1 MLLSGR
7 RIIIFQHEK
16 IRKKNLNFVKT
27 VLIIT
32 PLNALL
38 VGSISGLVR
47 IGDRIL
53 LPPILIMSG

>member
-16 IRKKNLNFVKT
+16 IRKKNLNFVTT
-27 VLIIT
+27 VFIIT
-32 PLNALL
+32 PLDALL
-38 VGSISGLVR
+38 GSISGLVR

-53 LPPILIMSG
+53 LLPILIMSG

>member
-1 MLLSGR
+1 M
-7 RIIIFQHEK
+7 IFQHEK

-32 PLNALL
+32 PLDALL
-38 VGSISGLVR
+38 GSISGLVR

-53 LPPILIMSG
+53 LPPILRMLG

>member
-32 PLNALL
+32 PLDAPL
-38 VGSISGLVR
+38 GSISGLVR

>member
-7 RIIIFQHEK
+7 RIIIFQHEQ
-16 IRKKNLNFVKT
+16 IRKKYLNFVKT

-32 PLNALL
+32 PLGVLL
-38 VGSISGLVR
+38 GSILGLVR

>member
-7 RIIIFQHEK
+7 RIIIIFQHEK
-16 IRKKNLNFVKT
+16 IRKKNLNFVTT

-32 PLNALL
+32 PLGVLL
-38 VGSISGLVR
+38 GSIFGLVR

>member
-1 MLLSGR
+1 M
-7 RIIIFQHEK
+7 IFQHEK

-32 PLNALL
+32 PLDAPL
-38 VGSISGLVR
+38 GSISGLVR

>member
-32 PLNALL
+32 PLDALL
-38 VGSISGLVR
+38 GSISGLVR
-47 IGDRIL
+47 IGDRML
-53 LPPILIMSG
+53 LPPILRMLG